1 MDLPKKVIEREL
13 ASSKAALKA
22 HEEGVEVHKIVLKC
36 FEAELD
42 KFK

>member
-1 MDLPKKVIEREL
+1 MVLGKKIIEREL

-22 HEEGVEVHKIVLKC
+22 HLEGAKIHEIVVKC
-36 FEAELD
+36 FERELK